1 MGFKAAF
8 PVILS
13 FLLISSTQAKVG
25 DTQTLKFESNSFG
38 LEKAADPYF
47 KISEVRITEVETPS
61 EFYLNNTILE
71 TVGPIDKAVKVIGV
85 IDKIVALG
93 QKIWNIVEKG
103 KPVVKMDV
111 NRKIDVVPLSKE
123 NKPLQVFE
131 LENWTYP
138 ETKSFKVEYKNGFG
152 SKVIQFT
159 YTVYYQHSGQYDGK
173 GSYLANVN
181 VTASNVSV
189 KWGFDFNANSEF
201 GSLTNIGSL
210 NEPVAGVTFNINY
223 VASSV
228 FSNVRASNSF
238 FVTGKGDLKALK

>member
-1 MGFKAAF
+1 MGFKAAL

-13 FLLISSTQAKVG
+13 FLLISSIQAKVG
-25 DTQTLKFESNSFG
+25 DTQILSFESDTFG
-38 LEKAADPYF
+38 LEKSTNPYF
-47 KISEVRITEVETPS
+47 NISEVSITEVKTPS
-61 EFYLNNTILE
+61 EFYLNNTMLE
-71 TVGPIDKAVKVIGV
+71 TAGTVDKAVKVIAL

-93 QKIWNIVEKG
+93 QKIWSIVEKG
-103 KPVVKMDV
+103 KAVVKMDV
-111 NRKIDVVPLSKE
+111 NRKIDVVPLSNE
-123 NKPLQVFE
+123 NKALEVFE

-138 ETKSFKVEYKNGFG
+138 ETKSFAVVYKNGFG

-159 YTVYYQHSGQYDGK
+159 YTVYYQHSGQYNGK

-201 GSLTNIGSL
+201 GSLTNVGSL
-210 NEPVAGVTFNINY
+210 DDPIAGVTFNINY

-228 FSNVRASNSF
+228 FSNVRAANSF
-238 FVTGKGDLKALK
+238 FVSGKGDLKALK